1 MPWVLS
7 GCWESSNL
15 TNERI
20 SISTHNGNSRT
31 GKRSK
36 RPKGK
41 NCKADSAW
49 NRRAPE
55 GLPGVPQDR
64 CWGPATG
71 AELQSGEAFALWL
84 QAAGV
89 GRKGLRGLRSRAFGL
104 CALPQAQGGGD
115 RYALRIVRVPSP
127 EQERLRA
134 RSRQHDQ
141 LVRSRKALGAQGRS
155 LMLTQGY

>member
-31 GKRSK
+31 GKRNK

-71 AELQSGEAFALWL
+71 AELQSGEAYALWL

-89 GRKGLRGLRSRAFGL
+89 GRKGIRGLRSRAFGL
-104 CALPQAQGGGD
+104 CALPQARGAGD
-115 RYALRIVRVPSP
+115 RGVGF
-127 EQERLRA
+127 A
-134 RSRQHDQ
+134 R
-141 LVRSRKALGAQGRS
+141 RSVWKQAAS
-155 LMLTQGY
+155 ANITKLMPVN

>member
-20 SISTHNGNSRT
+20 FLETHYGNSRT
-31 GKRSK
+31 GNPSK

-55 GLPGVPQDR
+55 ELPGVPQDR
-64 CWGPATG
+64 CWRPPTG
-71 AELQSGEAFALWL
+71 AELRSGEAFALCL
-84 QAAGV
+84 QAAAV
-89 GRKGLRGLRSRAFGL
+89 GKKGLRGLGSRALGL
-104 CALPQAQGGGD
+104 CALPQAQGAGNRG
-115 RYALRIVRVPSP
+115 AG
-127 EQERLRA
+127 LRA
-134 RSRQHDQ
+134 RMSGSGQQ
-141 LVRSRKALGAQGRS
+141 AQ
-155 LMLTQGY
+155 T

>member
-71 AELQSGEAFALWL
+71 AELQSGEAYACSV
-84 QAAGV
+84 A
-89 GRKGLRGLRSRAFGL
+89 
-104 CALPQAQGGGD
+104 
-115 RYALRIVRVPSP
+115 RY
-127 EQERLRA
+127 
-134 RSRQHDQ
+134 
-141 LVRSRKALGAQGRS
+141 SRKFSHVNYDGSFGTESGISLVLGIC
-155 LMLTQGY
+155 

>member
-7 GCWESSNL
+7 VCWESSNL
-15 TNERI
+15 TNDRI

-55 GLPGVPQDR
+55 ELRGVPQDL
-64 CWGPATG
+64 CWGLATG
-71 AELQSGEAFALWL
+71 AELQSVEAYALWL

-104 CALPQAQGGGD
+104 CALPQAQGAGNRG
-115 RYALRIVRVPSP
+115 VG
-127 EQERLRA
+127 LRA
-134 RSRQHDQ
+134 GVSGSRQQ
-141 LVRSRKALGAQGRS
+141 AQI
-155 LMLTQGY
+155 